1 MRVYVHMYVYYDY
14 AHYHESDADAVA
26 DGDGNA
32 GSLSAPV
39 ELGYDSKL
47 KLPQRGCILV
57 YTIAAG

>member
-1 MRVYVHMYVYYDY
+1 MYVYYYY

-32 GSLSAPV
+32 GSLAAPV